1 MSINGGSLGPGEYP
15 LTIRAT
21 GTNSDGQVVTRL
33 IPIVF
38 DIATGSSSTQYVD
51 ITGFALFR
59 ITNIDTSNAVDGYA
73 ISGMYTDPNDP
84 ALRRGQVARLV
95 PWN

>member
-1 MSINGGSLGPGEYP
+1 MSINGGSLVPGEYP

-21 GTNSDGQVVTRL
+21 GTNSDGQTVTRL

-38 DIATGSSSTQYVD
+38 DVATGSSGTQYVD
-51 ITGFALFR
+51 LTGFALFR
-59 ITNIDTSNAVDGYA
+59 ITNIDTSNSVDGYA
-73 ISGMYTDPNDP
+73 ISGMYTNPNDP